1 MLKTRKMSIDE
12 YRLGKEKQ
20 FGSAYPPMDA
30 KCLYCGHTYGEHYGL
45 ECPNE
50 KDMLTGWKEA

>member
-1 MLKTRKMSIDE
+1 MSIDE

-50 KDMLTGWKEA
+50 KDMLIGWKEA